1 MSVFLILMI
10 KSKNP
15 YAHMETSMD
24 PNGLRGIKKKAAK
37 SQAAEQ
43 DVHSNP
49 VEISEEDDDTIR
61 ETSNSSLID

>member
-1 MSVFLILMI
+1 
-10 KSKNP
+10 
-15 YAHMETSMD
+15 METSMD